1 MSKDTVRDAECVEKR
16 KSGETETVGGSGL
29 PRGKSG
35 CASWGSRPSHERV
48 LTSGLTLREG
58 GEVGPAPGSPA
69 GPQPAHL
76 GRVGRCCRLGEG
88 GQGAG
93 LQEEGGLG
101 SAPGQREG
109 RAPAEPDCR

>member
-1 MSKDTVRDAECVEKR
+1 MSKDTVRGAERVEKR
-16 KSGETETVGGSGL
+16 KSGETETVGGSG
-29 PRGKSG
+29 KAG
-35 CASWGSRPSHERV
+35 CTSWGSRPSHERV

-69 GPQPAHL
+69 GPQPAHW
-76 GRVGRCCRLGEG
+76 GRVGLCCRLGEEG
-88 GQGAG
+88 WGAG